1 MFIHHSLTMNHNIV
15 GRSHTRI
22 RPPRKVL
29 SSSIDVEK
37 SWDVLRKAVEEIQ
50 QKNASKLSFEELYR
64 RAYNLVL
71 HKHGKFLYD
80 RIEKQIR
87 DYLRDTVRVKLLE
100 KLKDT
105 GSDDRQFL
113 LEINSLWEDH
123 LLSMRMISDVLMYL
137 DRVYAKESHLPL
149 IYDVGLNAFKD
160 SVVKYNDHEIGKEV
174 IRIVLE
180 FLNQSRHG
188 IIVDKFV
195 IKAIIYMLESLTE
208 TVNIDV
214 SKVTGST
221 SYGENYYLHYF
232 EPKLLISGHEYFQS
246 KVKELID
253 QHSGVLYI
261 EKIVQLIQEEEAR
274 IQMYLPEAS
283 GPKMVELMD
292 NDLITQ
298 NLEFIMMLETDGLNS
313 WIADS
318 NYTILGQLFK
328 LISRVDSDHEML
340 RRRLRAII
348 LSNGN
353 ELSQNVKQSVES
365 TLAKKREEEE
375 KRKQIA
381 KSHGKKLVIRHK
393 SGKEQTTLYAIKW
406 IESFLELKNKYDDI
420 LSKSF
425 EMDVG
430 LSEEIQAGFSTL
442 INTSERSEEYLSLF
456 IDNCIR
462 KSLKNKGSEE
472 INRTLNDCICVF
484 RFIKDKDVFEK
495 YNRNHLA
502 KRLLQQKSL
511 SNEIEMNMI
520 TKFKQEIGSSFTAR
534 LEGMFKDIKISQE
547 MSSEFNNKFA
557 RQGPK
562 ETAVGSKI
570 RAANNDRKLE
580 FDFSI
585 LTPSFWPIPINKT
598 MENVIL
604 PPELQ
609 VLQDSGQEFYDTK
622 HKGRN
627 LTWAPNFGTVDIR
640 MYYPGKSYEVNMSTL
655 SAIIILSCFNNDDS
669 DTKEVSFE
677 KILEATGIPE
687 QELKRH
693 LQSISVASRTRL
705 LKKIPMSRDIHA
717 GDHFKINN
725 QFKSPHT
732 RIKVL
737 TVASASHVE
746 NDVERN
752 GTLEVIR
759 KSRIVETQA
768 AIVRVMKAR
777 RELKHEEL
785 LNEVIKQLINR
796 FKPQPSFI
804 KEQIEDLI
812 DKEYLKRDEG
822 NRSVYQYLA

>member
-1 MFIHHSLTMNHNIV
+1 MNHNLV
-15 GRSHTRI
+15 GRGRTKI

-29 SSSIDVEK
+29 SGAIDVEK
-37 SWDVLRKAVEEIQ
+37 SWDVLQKAIEEIQ

-80 RIEKQIR
+80 RIETQIR
-87 DYLRDTVRVKLLE
+87 DHLRDTIRVRLLE
-100 KLKDT
+100 KLQNPS
-105 GSDDRQFL
+105 SDDRQFL
-113 LEINSLWEDH
+113 QEMNSLWEDH

-160 SVVKYNDHEIGKEV
+160 SVIKYNNNEIGKAV
-174 IRIVLE
+174 IKIVLD

-188 IIVDKFV
+188 IIVDKFS
-195 IKAIIYMLESLTE
+195 IKAMIYMLESLTE

-221 SYGENYYLHYF
+221 SYGENYYLRYF
-232 EPKLLISGHEYFQS
+232 EPKLLVSGHEYFQS
-246 KVKELID
+246 KAKELID

-274 IQMYLPEAS
+274 IQMFLPDTS
-283 GPKMVELMD
+283 GPKIVELMD
-292 NDLITQ
+292 NDLISQ
-298 NLEFIMMLETDGLNS
+298 NLESIMMLEADGLKA
-313 WIADS
+313 WIAEA
-318 NYTILGQLFK
+318 NFAILNQLFK

-340 RRRLRAII
+340 KRRLRAII
-348 LSNGN
+348 LLNGE
-353 ELSQNVKQSVES
+353 ELSENVKQSVDN
-365 TLAKKREEEE
+365 TLAKKREEED
-375 KRKQIA
+375 KRKQVA

-420 LSKSF
+420 LKKSF

-430 LSEEIQAGFSTL
+430 LSEEVQAGFTTL
-442 INTSERSEEYLSLF
+442 INTNKRSEEYLSLF

-462 KSLKNKGSEE
+462 RSLKNKSSEE
-472 INRTLNDCICVF
+472 IDRTLNACINVF

-511 SNEIEMNMI
+511 SNEIEMSMI
-520 TKFKQEIGSSFTAR
+520 TKLKQEIGSSFTAR
-534 LEGMFKDIKISQE
+534 LEGMFKDVKLSQE
-547 MSSEFNNKFA
+547 MSNEFNNKFA
-557 RQGPK
+557 RQGAR
-562 ETAVGSKI
+562 ETGVGSKI
-570 RAANNDRKLE
+570 RAANNGRKLE
-580 FDFSI
+580 LEFSI
-585 LTPSFWPIPINKT
+585 LTPSFWPMPINKA
-598 MENVIL
+598 MDDVIL

-609 VLQDSGQEFYDTK
+609 ILKDSGREFYDTK

-640 MYYPGKSYEVNMSTL
+640 MHYPSNIYEVNMSTL
-655 SAIIILSCFNNDDS
+655 SATIMLSCFNEDDS
-669 DTKEVSFE
+669 NSKEVSFE
-677 KILEATGIPE
+677 QILEKTGIPE

-705 LKKIPMSRDIHA
+705 LKKIPMSRDIHS
-717 GDHFKINN
+717 GDMFKINE
-725 QFKSPHT
+725 QFKSPHI

-737 TVASASHVE
+737 TVAAGSRVE
-746 NDVERN
+746 NDSERN
-752 GTLEVIR
+752 GTLEVIK

-777 RELKHEEL
+777 RVLKHEEL
-785 LNEVIKQLINR
+785 LNEVVKQLMNR
-796 FKPQPSFI
+796 FKPQPAFI
-804 KEQIEDLI
+804 KEQIEELI
-812 DKEYLKRDEG
+812 DKEYLKRDD
-822 NRSVYQYLA
+822 NDRSIYQYLA